1 MHCCDNRC
9 VEKCKRGH
17 RGKRGVTGA
26 TGAGFTGPTG
36 AAGITG
42 ITGVTGPTG
51 STGATGPG
59 ITGPTGATG
68 IQGIQGIQGAV
79 GPTGPGITGPT
90 GTAGSQGIQ
99 GIQGPIGPTGA
110 TGSIGPTGTPGDI
123 SVRCFEY
130 LYDPFNA
137 FPLEQYGGLDQF
149 NVQDSSILYLNQIDN
164 NFENVSIYLDALIS
178 NPFSSNI
185 PAYIKI
191 SSVATPSNFAIFAM
205 GNNSSKTGAVYSL
218 QVGYLSGT
226 TNSFMVN
233 EVVQI
238 CFATTGTQGVPGPT
252 GPTGPASVPVLG
264 EIYYENESGNFDRSL
279 QVGIPHFLNPNTILT
294 SSPHFDMPAPGRIR
308 YLGGDSK
315 LCNCTFFLAARLDNM
330 AREFVFS
337 IHKNGIPISKFFH
350 KNNDDFLS
358 IYFHKVVLLENNDY
372 IELHVTSNSP
382 TNFTIQNFSI
392 SIF

>member
-1 MHCCDNRC
+1 MSCCDNRC
-9 VEKCKRGH
+9 KEKCTRGH
-17 RGKRGVTGA
+17 RGKRGATGA

-36 AAGITG
+36 AAGING
-42 ITGVTGPTG
+42 STGVTGPTG

-68 IQGIQGIQGAV
+68 IQGIQGAV

-90 GTAGSQGIQ
+90 GIQGSQ

-149 NVQDSSILYLNQIDN
+149 TVQDSSILYLNQIDN

-226 TNSFMVN
+226 TNAFMVN

-238 CFATTGTQGVPGPT
+238 CFATTGTQGDPGPT

-264 EIYYENESGNFDRSL
+264 EIYFERGDFLSLNFDRNL
-279 QVGIPHFLNPNTILT
+279 ENGVPHFLNPSTVLT
-294 SSPHFDMPAPGRIR
+294 ASPHFDIPESGRIR
-308 YLGGDSK
+308 YLHGDSK
-315 LCNCTFFLAARLDNM
+315 LCTCTFFLATRLEN
-330 AREFVFS
+330 ALSREFVFS
-337 IHKNGIPISKFFH
+337 IRKNGTAISKFFH
-350 KNNDDFLS
+350 KNDSDFLS
-358 IYFHKVVLLENNDY
+358 INFHKVIFLVSNDY
-372 IELHVTSNSP
+372 LELHVTSNSN
-382 TNFTIQNFSI
+382 TRIDIQNFII
-392 SIF
+392 SIFGN

>member
-1 MHCCDNRC
+1 MSCCDNRC
-9 VEKCKRGH
+9 KEKCKRGH

-26 TGAGFTGPTG
+26 TGATGMGFTGPTG
-36 AAGITG
+36 SFGS
-42 ITGVTGPTG
+42 TGVTGPTG
-51 STGATGPG
+51 STGPG

-68 IQGIQGIQGAV
+68 NTGV
-79 GPTGPGITGPT
+79 TGPTGSTGPGITGPT
-90 GTAGSQGIQ
+90 GTAGIQ
-99 GIQGPIGPTGA
+99 GLQGLQGQIGPTGP
-110 TGSIGPTGTPGDI
+110 TGSLGPTGTPGDI

-205 GNNSSKTGAVYSL
+205 GNNSTKTGAVYSL

-226 TNSFMVN
+226 TNAFMVN

-238 CFATTGTQGVPGPT
+238 CFATTGTQGDPGPT

-264 EIYYENESGNFDRSL
+264 EIYFERADFLSLNFDRNL
-279 QVGIPHFLNPNTILT
+279 ENGVPHFLNPNTILT
-294 SSPHFDMPAPGRIR
+294 SSPHFEMPAAGRIC
-308 YLGGDSK
+308 YLGDTK
-315 LCNCTFFLAARLDNM
+315 LCTCAFFLSMMLES
-330 AREFVFS
+330 EFSIQLIFY
-337 IHKNGIPISKFFH
+337 IHKNGVPISQFFH
-350 KNNDDFLS
+350 KNNSDFLS
-358 IYFHKVVLLENNDY
+358 INFHKVILLENNDY

-382 TNFTIQNFSI
+382 TNFAIQNFSI
-392 SIF
+392 SIL

>member
-17 RGKRGVTGA
+17 RGKRGITGA

-36 AAGITG
+36 AAGNSG
-42 ITGVTGPTG
+42 GTG

-59 ITGPTGATG
+59 ITGPAGPTG
-68 IQGIQGIQGAV
+68 IQGIQGVI

-90 GTAGSQGIQ
+90 GTTGIQ

-226 TNSFMVN
+226 TNAFVIN

-252 GPTGPASVPVLG
+252 GPTGPASIPVLG
-264 EIYYENESGNFDRSL
+264 EIYFEKIGGEISFDRSL
-279 QVGIPHFLNPNTILT
+279 ENGVPHFLNPNTILT

-308 YLGGDSK
+308 YLGEEAK
-315 LCNCTFFLAARLDNM
+315 LCSCTFFLAVRLDNDVS
-330 AREFVFS
+330 REFIFS
-337 IHKNGIPISKFFH
+337 IQKNGIPISKFFH

-358 IYFHKVVLLENNDY
+358 INFHKVILLEKNDY

-382 TNFTIQNFSI
+382 TNFAIQNFSI
-392 SIF
+392 CIL